1 MKGLIVKDIFCL
13 KKQIVTFAF
22 IIYGVVA
29 VAVMFALSGQFGNL
43 STAASELA
51 KDGFDIV
58 PVIKTAVMFF
68 MVLPLVCTGNIAD
81 LFVCDKD
88 ASFYKVGASLPISL
102 HKRVLSKF
110 LTAFVFIALGLA
122 VDVLMSAVIAGVSD
136 IIVYS
141 KCVSTFISLTAC
153 MMVFVSVVIM
163 LNYAGVPAMYSSF
176 APVVIAAAALI
187 ALNAKR
193 MITAFKNDDFSSMS
207 RVVKSIIASVETKPF
222 LFIAAAV
229 CTAVICYFA
238 SVYFAGRKR
247 GVA

>member
-22 IIYGVVA
+22 IISGVVA

-81 LFVCDKD
+81 LFVCDK
-88 ASFYKVGASLPISL
+88 ASLPISL